1 MAIVPTRIVASAASR
16 PGPHHVRNE
25 DAWRS
30 HETAALEP
38 GGLFVVCDGVSTSG
52 RGAWAARLA
61 CERLATF
68 GELGGSPQLDELVSL
83 VSEIDWELRGSGRH
97 AACTLAAVW
106 ITAEH
111 AHVLTVGDSP
121 VYRLRRGR
129 MKQAGAEQTGL
140 FRRLQAYLGM
150 GAAVSEQLHTE
161 SWPLE
166 PGDVFMLMSDGVI
179 DALDEDDLRDLWER
193 QPEPERFV
201 RRALDEVARI
211 GTDDDATLLAVEI
224 FVDPRAR
231 APDPPQDAPDPL
243 RVFRTE

>member
-1 MAIVPTRIVASAASR
+1 MVNVPTRIVTSAASR

-30 HETAALEP
+30 CETSALAP

-61 CERLATF
+61 CDRLGTF
-68 GELGGSPQLDELVSL
+68 GEMGEAPSLDELISL
-83 VSEIDWELRGSGRH
+83 VSEIDWELRGSGKH
-97 AACTLAAVW
+97 AACTLAALW
-106 ITAEH
+106 ITGEQ

-129 MKQAGAEQTGL
+129 MKQAGTEQTGL

-150 GAAVSEQLHTE
+150 GPAVSEQLYVE
-161 SWPLE
+161 SWSVE
-166 PGDVFMLMSDGVI
+166 PGDVLMLMSDGVI
-179 DALDEDDLRDLWER
+179 DALDERDLAELWTR
-193 QPEPERFV
+193 HPEPDRFV

-211 GTDDDATLLAVEI
+211 GTDDDATILAVEI

-231 APDPPQDAPDPL
+231 APDLPQDAPDPL
-243 RVFRTE
+243 RLFRRE